1 MKKEEI
7 EQLLAEYVNRRSS
20 AEKNEMVESL
30 LANDP
35 ALKKEVDEMQALW
48 QMMDTRVAGENNHE
62 QFYDMLQASKQN
74 SNTAKIIKLKPK
86 SAWFYSSAAAC
97 VLMFFIGRLTT
108 TPVEIIKYK
117 TRIVRQQIEVPVQQ
131 PIAPIVSATKAKIS
145 APAIKIQTETKAEI
159 PSALAQQ
166 LRSVYASE
174 RIAAVMSLTGNKNI
188 APADLKILE
197 IALRE
202 DTNPNVKLTIINIL
216 QPLINQ
222 QNVQRVLI
230 RALNTQE
237 DATTQ
242 SSLIDVLANAGSK
255 QALPQM
261 IALLDNKNTSAMVQD
276 KIRDEIKRFAY

>member
-1 MKKEEI
+1 MKREEI
-7 EQLLAEYVNRRSS
+7 EQLLAEYASGKLSAQNRLVL
-20 AEKNEMVESL
+20 ENL
-30 LANDP
+30 FANDP
-35 ALKKEVDEMQALW
+35 TLKQEADEMLALW
-48 QMMDTRVAGENNHE
+48 QMMDNTVVEENNDE
-62 QFYDMLQASKQN
+62 QFYHMLQASKQN
-74 SNTAKIIKLKPK
+74 GNLAKIINIK
-86 SAWFYSSAAAC
+86 SKTWFYASAAAAC
-97 VLMFFIGRLTT
+97 ILMFFAGRFTT

-117 TRIVRQQIEVPVQQ
+117 TLIVKQQVPAPVQQ
-131 PIAPIVSATKAKIS
+131 QLVQVAPLPVTPKLPVTTK
-145 APAIKIQTETKAEI
+145 PKAEVEEA

-174 RIAAVMSLTGNKNI
+174 RIGAIMSLRGNKNI
-188 APADLKILE
+188 NAADLKILE

-202 DTNPNVKLTIINIL
+202 DENPNVKLTIINVL
-216 QPLINQ
+216 QPLASQ
-222 QNVQRVLI
+222 QNVQNVLI

-242 SSLIDVLANAGSK
+242 SSLIDVLVNARSK